1 MVADHTRGTVLEP
14 RPLPNFVE
22 TPNIRRVV
30 DRARAYVGSGFPVH
44 LRGAAGTG
52 KTTLA
57 MHVAATLGRPVVMIH
72 GDEETSTSD
81 LVGGE
86 HGYWTR
92 RVVDNF
98 IHSVVKA
105 EEEVSVKWVDNR
117 LTVAAKHGFTLIY
130 DEFTRSRPEANNVL
144 LSVLQE
150 RMLDLPGVG
159 GGEDSYLRVHPGFSC
174 IFTSNPGE
182 YAGVYRSQ
190 DALMDRM
197 VTIDLGCFDEP
208 GEVAIT
214 SARSGV
220 GAADATRI
228 VRLVRG
234 LRGSGTCAIAPTVRS
249 CIKIARATTA
259 LGASVSA
266 RDDRFLEV
274 CGDVLVSGCTRG
286 ADEDLARIRQAL
298 ERLVREIDWKAN
310 GVARVAVGRGR
321 RPA

>member
-1 MVADHTRGTVLEP
+1 MVAQETPGTVLEP
-14 RPLPNFVE
+14 RPLANFVE
-22 TPNIRRVV
+22 TPETTSVVNRALAYIR
-30 DRARAYVGSGFPVH
+30 SGFPVH
-44 LRGAAGTG
+44 LRGGAGTG

-57 MHVAATLGRPVVMIH
+57 MHVAARLARPVVLIH

-117 LTVAAKHGFTLIY
+117 LTLAAKHGFTLIY
-130 DEFTRSRPEANNVL
+130 DEYTRSRPEANNVL

-150 RMLDLPGVG
+150 RMLDLPGLG
-159 GGEDSYLRVHPGFSC
+159 GAESYLRVHPDFSC
-174 IFTSNPGE
+174 IFTSNPSE

-197 VTIDLGCFDEP
+197 ITIDLDGFDEAA
-208 GEVAIT
+208 EVAIT
-214 SARSGV
+214 AARSDLEK
-220 GAADATRI
+220 AEATTL

-234 LRGSGTCAIAPTVRS
+234 LRESGACPIAPTVRS
-249 CIKIARATTA
+249 CIKVARAA
-259 LGASVSA
+259 RLLGVAVST
-266 RDDRFLEV
+266 RDDRFLDV
-274 CGDVLVSGCTRG
+274 CRDVLVSGCTRG
-286 ADEDLARIRQAL
+286 DEADRVRVGEAMLRALAGVETRRAGRQA
-298 ERLVREIDWKAN
+298 
-310 GVARVAVGRGR
+310 
-321 RPA
+321 

>member
-1 MVADHTRGTVLEP
+1 MVAEQIPGTVLEP
-14 RPLPNFVE
+14 RPLSDFVE
-22 TPNIRRVV
+22 TPAVTSV
-30 DRARAYVGSGFPVH
+30 AGRALAYIESGFPVH

-57 MHVAATLGRPVVMIH
+57 MHVAARLGRPVVLIH

-105 EEEVSVKWVDNR
+105 EEEVSIKWVDNR
-117 LTVAAKHGFTLIY
+117 LTLAAKHGLTLIY

-150 RMLDLPGVG
+150 RMLDLPGANG
-159 GGEDSYLRVHPGFSC
+159 GDSYLRVHPRFSC

-197 VTIDLGCFDEP
+197 VTIDLSYMDEAA
-208 GEVAIT
+208 EVAIT
-214 SARSGV
+214 AARSGMEK
-220 GAADATRI
+220 ADAMLV

-234 LRGSGTCAIAPTVRS
+234 LRASGACAVAPSVRS
-249 CIKIARATTA
+249 CIKVARAA
-259 LGASVSA
+259 RVLGAAFSPE
-266 RDDRFLEV
+266 DEGFLEV
-274 CGDVLVSGCTRG
+274 CRDVLVSGCTRG
-286 ADEDLARIRQAL
+286 DAEDLARAGGAL
-298 ERLVREIDWKAN
+298 ERQ
-310 GVARVAVGRGR
+310 VAELGRVWSRA
-321 RPA
+321 

>member
-1 MVADHTRGTVLEP
+1 MAMVAAEMPGTVLEP
-14 RPLPNFVE
+14 RPLANFVE
-22 TPNIRRVV
+22 TPGIRSVA
-30 DRARAYVGSGFPVH
+30 DRSVAYIQSGFPVH
-44 LRGAAGTG
+44 FRGGAGTG

-57 MHVAATLGRPVVMIH
+57 MHVAARLGRPVVLIH

-117 LTVAAKHGFTLIY
+117 LTLAAKHGFTLIY
-130 DEFTRSRPEANNVL
+130 DEYTRSRPEANNVL

-150 RMLDLPGVG
+150 RMLDLPGIG
-159 GGEDSYLRVHPGFSC
+159 GAESYLRVHPDFSC
-174 IFTSNPGE
+174 IFTSNPAE

-197 VTIDLGCFDEP
+197 VTVDLGSFDQAA
-208 GEVAIT
+208 EVAIT
-214 SARSGV
+214 AARSDLGQ
-220 GAADATRI
+220 ADCVAL

-234 LRGSGTCAIAPTVRS
+234 LRDSGVCPIAPTVRS
-249 CIKIARATTA
+249 CIKVARAVRL
-259 LGASVSA
+259 LGLAVSPH
-266 RDDRFLEV
+266 DGRFLDV
-274 CGDVLVSGCTRG
+274 CKDVLVSGCTRG
-286 ADEDLARIRQAL
+286 VEADRAGIDEVLRRLLGEVFPALNGAGGRARRHA
-298 ERLVREIDWKAN
+298 
-310 GVARVAVGRGR
+310 
-321 RPA
+321 